1 MIVMLGSPPQVRG
14 KLSHCKAVDSPSRI
28 TPAGAGKTGKPRQT
42 RQRAQDHPRR
52 CGENKLR
59 VGCFRRFS
67 GSPPQVRG
75 KLKSEWRVTCNYRI
89 TPAGAG
95 KTRLSPLRRLRRAD
109 HPRRCGENAGM
120 DRNAYAADGSP
131 PQVRGKHLQT
141 YRQSRKLRITPA
153 GAGKTIYSA

>member
-1 MIVMLGSPPQVRG
+1 MRG
-14 KLSHCKAVDSPSRI
+14 KPASRDKQGSGRRI
-28 TPAGAGKTGKPRQT
+28 TPAGAGKTNCVSAVFAVFP
-42 RQRAQDHPRR
+42 DHPRR
-52 CGENKLR
+52 CGENPRARFLLF
-59 VGCFRRFS
+59 FRC